1 MTYVSKCN
9 DLAQKSPLAPSTVYD
24 KGMEKNEMNLYI
36 INEVLYDYTDGMVVI
51 AAASLERAR
60 ELFVAE
66 FGKFNTVEEFDAAIE
81 RGAYKT
87 LQVVGQPEGIV
98 SYVYGGG

>member
-1 MTYVSKCN
+1 MN
-9 DLAQKSPLAPSTVYD
+9 
-24 KGMEKNEMNLYI
+24 KGNEVINLYI
-36 INEVLYDYTDGMVVI
+36 IQEVLSDYTDGMVVI
-51 AAASLERAR
+51 AAESLEKAGSLFANEWPDAR
-60 ELFVAE
+60 LI
-66 FGKFNTVEEFDAAIE
+66 GEFDAAIE

>member
-1 MTYVSKCN
+1 MKEN
-9 DLAQKSPLAPSTVYD
+9 D
-24 KGMEKNEMNLYI
+24 MNLYI

-60 ELFVAE
+60 LLFRAK
-66 FGKFNTVEEFDAAIE
+66 FGDDRALEEFDESIAS
-81 RGAYKT
+81 GAYKT
-87 LQVVGQPEGIV
+87 LQVVGQPEGVV

>member
-1 MTYVSKCN
+1 M
-9 DLAQKSPLAPSTVYD
+9 
-24 KGMEKNEMNLYI
+24 KNEATMNLYI

-60 ELFVAE
+60 EMFADE
-66 FGKFNTVEEFDAAIE
+66 FESQRELAEFDAAIKGE
-81 RGAYKT
+81 RYKV
-87 LQVVGQPEGIV
+87 LQVVGQSEGIV

>member
-1 MTYVSKCN
+1 MDNQLT
-9 DLAQKSPLAPSTVYD
+9 
-24 KGMEKNEMNLYI
+24 MNLYI

-60 ELFVAE
+60 ELFADE
-66 FGKFNTVEEFDAAIE
+66 FGEVHVAEEFDKAIE
-81 RGAYKT
+81 SGAYKT

>member
-1 MTYVSKCN
+1 
-9 DLAQKSPLAPSTVYD
+9 
-24 KGMEKNEMNLYI
+24 MENNLINLYI

-60 ELFVAE
+60 ELFTAE
-66 FGKFNTVEEFDAAIE
+66 FVDYTEDGKLDEFDAAIK

-87 LQVVGQPEGIV
+87 LEVVGLEEGIV

>member
-1 MTYVSKCN
+1 
-9 DLAQKSPLAPSTVYD
+9 
-24 KGMEKNEMNLYI
+24 MENNLINLYI

-60 ELFVAE
+60 ELFAAE
-66 FGKFNTVEEFDAAIE
+66 FRSSDGDMSDFDAAIE

-87 LQVVGQPEGIV
+87 LQVVGQEEGIV

>member
-1 MTYVSKCN
+1 MK
-9 DLAQKSPLAPSTVYD
+9 
-24 KGMEKNEMNLYI
+24 EMNLYI

-60 ELFVAE
+60 ELFIAE
-66 FGKFNTVEEFDAAIE
+66 FGGGLYDNGETEFDKAIE
-81 RGAYKT
+81 SGAYKT
-87 LQVVGQPEGIV
+87 LQVVGQEEGVV